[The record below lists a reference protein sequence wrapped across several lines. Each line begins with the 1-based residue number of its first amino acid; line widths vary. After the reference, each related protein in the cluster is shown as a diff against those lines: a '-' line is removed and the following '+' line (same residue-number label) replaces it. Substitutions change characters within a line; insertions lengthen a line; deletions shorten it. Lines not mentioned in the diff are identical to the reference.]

1 MVLAA
6 ALLALSPAAA
16 AQRFVP
22 APVEISN
29 KVIEVEGR
37 SFYVHSVVAKQ
48 TLYSIC
54 KAYGADINEV
64 RQINSITLSG
74 GLKAGSL
81 LLIPM
86 AEPAQES
93 DQKLAGKEPEQTA
106 EALQDQDTVPD
117 DDGDGQYILHRVR
130 WYDSLLMLS
139 LKYGISVDDIM
150 KANNLTSSTLMVG
163 QTLRIPVKGDVSATE
178 IDDNAILDDDLDEF
192 PESRPKLTIVDNEED
207 TIDVPKPVFVPF
219 SGTANMTL
227 MLPFAARSGEP
238 SDIFMDFYAGVLMA
252 LEDLRKDGTNIN
264 LKVIDMSDFDSAE
277 QMFEESG
284 LEGQDFVIGN
294 FALESIDEAADWC
307 DAHFIPLVSPLDQK
321 IEAATYNHKFLVNA
335 QLSTATQTMRLAEYI
350 NFTPGRDNIVVICEN
365 GDQQGAFHNDAIQ
378 ALDSLDIPYALI
390 RSGIGRSLGD
400 NIKNALKSGKTNH
413 IIITSEKESVA
424 AEAVRNVG
432 LLARGGDYNI
442 VGYASHKIRR
452 FDSIDSDLLK
462 RMNAHFIV
470 GYNVD
475 YTDENVRNF
484 VRKYRALYNTE
495 PGNFAFQGYDIAVY
509 FVNALKRYGSDMIN
523 GIAGYPA
530 EGLQLNFRF
539 DRRNAWGGMFNEATK
554 NVVY

>member
-163 QTLRIPVKGDVSATE
+163 QTLRIPVKGDVYATE

-227 MLPFAARSGEP
+227 MLPFASRSGEP

-307 DAHFIPLVSPLDQK
+307 DAHFIPLVSPLDAK
-321 IEAATYNHKFLVNA
+321 IETATYSHIYLVNA
-335 QLSTATQTMRLAEYI
+335 QLSTATQTMRLAESIDY
-350 NFTPGRDNIVVICEN
+350 NPDRDNVVVLCEN
-365 GDQQGAFHNDAIQ
+365 GEELGAFHNDVIRS
-378 ALDSLDIPYALI
+378 LDSLDIPYTI
-390 RSGIGRSLGD
+390 TRIGIGRSVGESIRSTLRPGL
-400 NIKNALKSGKTNH
+400 ANH